1 MLFLTLYHTF
11 DIYTVVEICNIM
23 SMIQVTVKDLAKRL
37 SLHYTTVS
45 KALRG
50 HPDISVSTKNRV
62 LSLAKELDYHPNSI
76 AKSLKKQA
84 TSTIGIIV
92 PSIKIDFFSAVISGV
107 EEVAYEQGFNTVVCQ
122 SNENSEREAIH
133 VRTLISSRVDGVLVS
148 VSQST
153 TSGAHFR
160 ALQKQGIPLV
170 FFDRVCEDV
179 EADKVVVDD
188 YGGAVQA
195 VRHLIQFGY
204 RSIAHLA
211 GHKNT
216 SIGRERCR
224 GYMNELERNGIAI
237 DDELIIY
244 GGLQEK
250 DGIAAFGELRSLSKM
265 PEAVFTVNDPV
276 AIGIYNE
283 IKRHG
288 LEIPRDVALVGFGD
302 VKLSSYLDPPLTT
315 VVQSPYKIGKAAAGM
330 LLRRIENPGIETE
343 VEVIETKLIIRESA

>member
-1 MLFLTLYHTF
+1 MK
-11 DIYTVVEICNIM
+11 
-23 SMIQVTVKDLAKRL
+23 QVTVKDLANKL

-45 KALRG
+45 KALRD
-50 HPDISVSTKNRV
+50 HPDISDDTKNRV

-122 SNENSEREAIH
+122 SNEDSKREAIH
-133 VRTLISSRVDGVLVS
+133 VRTLISNRVDGVLVS

-153 TSGAHFR
+153 TSGTHFR

-170 FFDRVCEDV
+170 FFDRVCEDI

-204 RSIAHLA
+204 RSIVHLA
-211 GHKNT
+211 GPKNT
-216 SIGRERCR
+216 SVGRDRCR
-224 GYMNELERNGIAI
+224 GYTDELLRNGIAV
-237 DDELIIY
+237 DEELIIH

-250 DGIAAFGELRSLSKM
+250 DGIAAFSELRSLDKM

-276 AIGIYNE
+276 AIGLYKE

-288 LEIPRDVALVGFGD
+288 LEIPRDIAIVGFGD

-330 LLRRIENPGIETE
+330 LLRRIENPGIETK
-343 VEVIETKLIIRESA
+343 VEVIETKLTIRESA